1 MKLWRPMKV
10 FLDISKCSQ
19 GEISSPILK
28 IGPTKIGYHQKM
40 NEKYPRQKIWIELS
54 IICRFM
60 VNIMAFAIKQ
70 QLIDNSIMIITRND
84 CHVSQ
89 LISCWLFNN
98 LFHNRCFY
106 LFQILNNIV
115 HFDVI
120 FFLDTCFCFSSDLSI
135 FVNFCAICY
144 SEIYSMLRRCFY
156 ILWNEKHFKFS
167 HILVDNVQYCTAV
180 SVCFQI

>member
-1 MKLWRPMKV
+1 MKV

-28 IGPTKIGYHQKM
+28 IGPTKIGM
-40 NEKYPRQKIWIELS
+40 NEKYSRQKIWIELS

-70 QLIDNSIMIITRND
+70 QLKDNLIMIITRND

-98 LFHNRCFY
+98 LCHNRCFY
-106 LFQILNNIV
+106 LFQILNNK
-115 HFDVI
+115 HCQFWCN
-120 FFLDTCFCFSSDLSI
+120 FLSRHVFCFSSDLSNI
-135 FVNFCAICY
+135 VHFYAICY

-156 ILWNEKHFKFS
+156 ILWHEKHFKFS